1 MKTEVNQFKT
11 SYNHV
16 KTIVLSQNTFDSVWI
31 NRQTDCKYSVISKF
45 GTIEK
50 IRNLTLGQA
59 WAIYSDMLKHL

>member
-16 KTIVLSQNTFDSVWI
+16 KTIVLSQNTFDSAWI
-31 NRQTDCKYSVISKF
+31 NRQTDCKYAVLLKF
-45 GTIEK
+45 GQVEK

-59 WAIYSDMLKHL
+59 WAIYSNALKYL